1 MNKSINGGLT
11 CVIVGQTYALK
22 SIRLFLDSVKKYV
35 EENNLQIKI
44 NYYGGSSLA
53 EIDLKIYKDFIV
65 NRGWIHPNQIVE
77 EIKNYDFA
85 FLPYFDTDN
94 QIVGEMS
101 FPSKMIVYSSARLPI
116 LYVGLE
122 KSSPAAL
129 ISKYNIGF
137 VFSQSKFEKNF
148 SYTNLHE
155 IYKLKESVDF
165 KRNMEE
171 LNKKVFSRN
180 NFRDT
185 LLKLDILSEKKQ
197 SNKPSKIIGSKNNVS
212 ELYYSNSERDSLF
225 KVNLRSKRF
234 LFTLNRI
241 NNTLNMK
248 NFSDVSG
255 NSFSDV
261 SGNSYFNIVFIQ
273 NADGQVSYQIKQS
286 AYLGSSSFKH
296 KSFTFSIIDKNHIT
310 SITELV
316 VDNNVILTLN
326 EFAKIQGNMSLNG
339 FNTVLRTISPKTSDL
354 TIISKKF
361 VQGFNFLKKRKV
373 IIKNHATIADFY
385 ILSLLGNLNVTV
397 SGRKLNDLLLQN
409 ARDSENQIISVR
421 QVMFNVF
428 DLLDLFHIH
437 DPFQKSLFNV
447 KAESEVNNFS
457 IDELKEIYQNTLT
470 LDSKNVDSGK
480 VKERKVER
488 FIGLL
493 YLLGKNENEVRDF
506 IINHIEYDKS
516 DINSLLLLSKP
527 FYRLGVFK
535 TYIL

>member
-1 MNKSINGGLT
+1 MNRPINGEIT

-22 SIRLFLDSVKKYV
+22 SIKLFLDSVKKYV

-53 EIDLKIYKDFIV
+53 EIDLEIYKDFIV

-137 VFSQSKFEKNF
+137 VFSQSKFEKHFN
-148 SYTNLHE
+148 YTNLHE

-180 NFRDT
+180 HFRDT
-185 LLKLDILSEKKQ
+185 LLKLDILSEKIQ
-197 SNKPSKIIGSKNNVS
+197 SNKLSKIIGSKNNVS
-212 ELYYSNSERDSLF
+212 ELYYSNSERDRIF
-225 KVNLRSKRF
+225 KVNLRSARF
-234 LFTLNRI
+234 LFTLYRI

-248 NFSDVSG
+248 NFSDV
-255 NSFSDV
+255 F
-261 SGNSYFNIVFIQ
+261 GNSYFNLVFIQ
-273 NADGQVSYQIKQS
+273 NVDGQVSYQIQQS
-286 AYLGSSSFKH
+286 SYLGNSSFQQ
-296 KSFTFSIIDKNHIT
+296 KSFTFSIIDNKHIT
-310 SITELV
+310 AITELV

-339 FNTVLRTISPKTSDL
+339 FNTVLRTISPKNSDIS
-354 TIISKKF
+354 IISKKF

-373 IIKNHATIADFY
+373 IIKNYATIADFY

-409 ARDSENQIISVR
+409 ARDNENQIISVR